1 VGTSLAA
8 PHVGS
13 GTGAE
18 PGVRTGDASLA
29 ARRRR
34 RLVGLGLLCVGL
46 LVAAAASLAG
56 RRPVAAHAD
65 VWSALVDPVGA
76 GADPR
81 VAEAEVI
88 VRELRVPRTALAIV
102 VGLAL
107 GAAGALMQGH
117 TRNPLADP
125 GLLGVSAGAG
135 LAVVLAVTLLGTSSV
150 LGTVWPAFAGALV
163 ASALVLRLGASDRQD
178 SRAAA
183 AATRSSVAVSATL
196 TWRAPVGP

>member
-107 GAAGALMQGH
+107 GAAGAL
-117 TRNPLADP
+117 
-125 GLLGVSAGAG
+125 
-135 LAVVLAVTLLGTSSV
+135 
-150 LGTVWPAFAGALV
+150 V